1 MLPSIGNWVSVT
13 DLPVKGVFCFG
24 PKTFLS
30 KFFLTTLTNVLSR
43 GIKLS
48 LLLLAPRHSHYHA
61 GATESNWKQLKA
73 KAKQQ
78 IQLQSNSRVFSSNFF
93 PSLPPPPPSIH
104 CCWFPPLHIRGRDR
118 TAISKLFPTPTTLPL
133 HHLHYPPLHHHHS
146 VQQEHKCPQPCFLNS
161 NPFLNG
167 THTIKN
173 SAHWMQYIIQSNR
186 IGFKF
191 FARKK
196 LNAMFVHS
204 HSTQPKNVQM

>member
-1 MLPSIGNWVSVT
+1 MLEQ
-13 DLPVKGVFCFG
+13 LK
-24 PKTFLS
+24 
-30 KFFLTTLTNVLSR
+30 
-43 GIKLS
+43 
-48 LLLLAPRHSHYHA
+48 
-61 GATESNWKQLKA
+61 ATESNWKQK
-73 KAKQQ
+73 
-78 IQLQSNSRVFSSNFF
+78 QSNKYNFSQIPEYLVLISSLLFLLLPRLSTAVGSPRSTLEGETALLSLNFF
-93 PSLPPPPPSIH
+93 PPPP
-104 CCWFPPLHIRGRDR
+104 
-118 TAISKLFPTPTTLPL
+118 PL

-173 SAHWMQYIIQSNR
+173 SAHWMQYITQSNR

-191 FARKK
+191 FTRKK